1 MNPRETTRRA
11 LHVLAF
17 ASGLAFLCASG
28 AAIAAPKSWGPY
40 TYEKVDIA
48 DGVYGFFEPKLNAV
62 VSSNIVAVVG
72 NDAILVFDSGHHPP
86 VTRAIIGEIRKI
98 SAKPVRYVVNSHW
111 HHDHWVGNAEFT
123 TAWPAA
129 QVIAHPFTAQLIQSL
144 RDKFRG
150 APCKA
155 ELEKELAP
163 QRERLA
169 SGKRDD
175 GSPLSDKSRA
185 FLADA
190 IAGLEQSIRECDEE
204 KFRNADL
211 TFDSTLSVDLGGRS
225 VELKF
230 LGRGNTAGDI
240 VAWLPDVRTVLTG
253 DLVVHP
259 FPFATQSYLT
269 EWAAV
274 LRKVE
279 ALQPAIVVPGHGP
292 VLHDTAYV
300 DQLADMLEDTS
311 RQAHAAWQPGMSAD
325 DLRKKIDITAWSDR
339 FSHGDAFIKANFD
352 YMLGQPGI
360 DRLWQEL
367 SGNWKPEGDE

>member
-1 MNPRETTRRA
+1 MDTRQTVAKSLRRLGCA
-11 LHVLAF
+11 A
-17 ASGLAFLCASG
+17 AMALCAAS
-28 AAIAAPKSWGPY
+28 IVRAAPPSWGPY

-48 DGVYGFFEPKLNAV
+48 DGVYGFIEPKLNAV
-62 VSSNIVAVVG
+62 VSSNIIAVVG
-72 NDAILVFDSGHHPP
+72 RDAILVFDSGHHPP

-111 HHDHWVGNAEFT
+111 HHDHWVGNAEFAA
-123 TAWPAA
+123 AWPAV
-129 QVIAHPFTAQLIQSL
+129 QVVAHPFTAALIQTL
-144 RDKFRG
+144 REKFRG

-175 GSPLSDKSRA
+175 GTPLSDKSRA

-190 IAGLEQSIRECDEE
+190 ISGLEQSIRECDEE
-204 KFRNADL
+204 KFRDADL
-211 TFDSTLSVDLGGRS
+211 TFDSTLTIDLGGRI

-230 LGRGNTAGDI
+230 LGRGNTAGDV
-240 VAWLPDVRTVLTG
+240 VAWLPDTRTVLTG
-253 DLVVHP
+253 DVVVIP

-274 LRKVE
+274 LRKIE

-292 VLHDTAYV
+292 VQHDTAYV
-300 DQLADMLEDTS
+300 DQLAQMLESVS
-311 RQAHAAWQPGMSAD
+311 RQAHSAWQPGMSAD
-325 DLRKKIDITAWSDR
+325 DLRKKIDIAAWSEK

-352 YMLGQPGI
+352 YMISQPGL
-360 DRLWQEL
+360 DRMWQEL
-367 SGNWKPEGDE
+367 SGQWKPEGE